1 MGWLPL
7 RAGDVLVYRM
17 CDALTEGLLYAMILF
32 SPWAFGTSQPWSIW
46 VMNIAGYVLGGLLAI
61 KLGIRWGKGYR
72 PQRWDQRSLS
82 RHGRSSTG
90 KRHVADHLTTA
101 VACLTLACLAFCL
114 ISALNARATYLSE
127 EQGVEYHRC
136 IPWLPHSYD
145 SGQTWFYSWGYLALA
160 CSFWAIRDWLLG
172 KSSGEERVQ
181 TQKSGAA
188 APLSRPVFPAR
199 LRRLLWLLTIN
210 GALLGLESIAQRLE
224 GSGHLL
230 FMVKPRVNPGAESQ
244 FGPYAY
250 RANAAAFFNL
260 LWPVCLGFW
269 WTLNRSAGGK
279 QGGHHLVLICAAIM
293 AACPTIA
300 TSRGGALV
308 SLGLLALAAL
318 LLLIAQGQGGGG
330 PSKHR
335 PRSSTGLAPLLIFCG
350 AVLALA
356 GSLGWKAMQ
365 PRMAQLGE
373 GFEYREGMYA
383 FARPMVAD
391 APFFGTGPGTFKNLF
406 QFYRTAPDVYWPA
419 QLHNDWLET
428 LITFGWIGTS
438 LILLA
443 LVMVIL
449 RWFAS
454 GGIHGGRRFVALMW
468 LALAG
473 CLVHARFDFPF
484 QMYSILFLFLTLC
497 AVLSTLSRRA

>member
-1 MGWLPL
+1 M
-7 RAGDVLVYRM
+7 RAGDILIYRVG
-17 CDALTEGLLYAMILF
+17 DALTEGLLYAMILF

-46 VMNIAGYVLGGLLAI
+46 IMNIAGYGLGGLLAI
-61 KLGIRWGKGYR
+61 KLAIRWVKGYR
-72 PQRWDQRSLS
+72 PPRWDQRSPV

-90 KRHVADHLTTA
+90 KPQMADRLTAA
-101 VACLTLACLAFCL
+101 VAVLTLACLAFCL

-127 EQGVEYHRC
+127 AQVIEYHPC
-136 IPWLPHSYD
+136 IRWLPHSYD
-145 SGQTWFYSWGYLALA
+145 SGQTWFYFWGYLALA
-160 CSFWAIRDWLLG
+160 CSFWALRDWLLG
-172 KSSGEERVQ
+172 KSGGEERVQ
-181 TQKSGAA
+181 AQKSGAGA
-188 APLSRPVFPAR
+188 SLSRPVFPAR
-199 LRRLLWLLTIN
+199 VRRLLWLLAIN

-230 FMVKPRVNPGAESQ
+230 FLVKPRVNPGAESQ
-244 FGPYAY
+244 FGPFAY

-293 AACPTIA
+293 AACPTIS

-308 SLGLLALAAL
+308 SLGILVVAAIVLASA
-318 LLLIAQGQGGGG
+318 GQGKAKHHPK
-330 PSKHR
+330 PS
-335 PRSSTGLAPLLIFCG
+335 PGMAPLMIFFG
-350 AVLALA
+350 AVLTLA

-373 GFEYREGMYA
+373 GFEYREEMYA

-406 QFYRTAPDVYWPA
+406 EFYRTSPDVYWPA

-428 LITFGWIGTS
+428 LITFGGVGSS
-438 LILLA
+438 LIILA
-443 LVMVIL
+443 LVAVLL
-449 RWFAS
+449 RWFAA
-454 GGIHGGRRFVALMW
+454 GGIHGGRRFVILMW

-497 AVLSTLSRRA
+497 AVLFTLSRRA